1 MVKNMIEEMAE
12 ALEAL
17 KEYCLHTA
25 CCDCMLYKP
34 ETGCFSGTVIL
45 KFRKTGIRMKFS
57 RTMTIDKTAKICYYE
72 IAKHRK

>member
-1 MVKNMIEEMAE
+1 MIEEIAE

-34 ETGCFSGTVIL
+34 ETGCFFKYHSYGN
-45 KFRKTGIRMKFS
+45 
-57 RTMTIDKTAKICYYE
+57 TITPSEWDIDAIFPDDDY
-72 IAKHRK
+72 

>member
-1 MVKNMIEEMAE
+1 MIEEIAE

-34 ETGCFSGTVIL
+34 ETGCFSNI
-45 KFRKTGIRMKFS
+45 IRMAT
-57 RTMTIDKTAKICYYE
+57 R
-72 IAKHRK
+72 